1 MRILIILFSLFTISE
16 EEPKVS
22 TTQVSY
28 YAEPFH
34 GRLTAN
40 GETYDMNVM
49 TAASPTLPFNTYVK
63 VTNVAN
69 GKQVTVRIND
79 RGPFKC
85 EKGTAKAVRPLEP
98 HPQRGFDLSK
108 AAFKEISP
116 LSKGV
121 LNVKYKIL
129 N

>member
-1 MRILIILFSLFTISE
+1 MFSLFIVST
-16 EEPKVS
+16 EEPKVKV
-22 TTQVSY
+22 TKVSY

-40 GETYDMNVM
+40 GETYDMNTL
-49 TAASPTLPFNTYVK
+49 TAASPNLPFNTYVK

-69 GKQVTVRIND
+69 GKQVVVRIND

-85 EKGTAKAVRPLEP
+85 KKGTAIAVRPLEA
-98 HPQRGFDLSK
+98 HPKRGFDLSR

-116 LSKGV
+116 LHKGV